1 MVDQLSYYKAVE
13 DFREERRM
21 AAIQEILGRITGKS
35 INLLSFDD
43 VARKLKISGGSDKG
57 LQDIPVRSIIGSVSR
72 YTDFTRSFLP
82 RNDSDQNR
90 WAKVKAAILDTQVG
104 LPPIEVYKV
113 GDGYFVKDGHHRVSV
128 ARQLNFEYIQAQVT
142 EINTR
147 VPFSQD
153 TSPDELILKAE
164 YADFLEHTR
173 IDILFP
179 DAVLKLTVPGFYQKL
194 EEHIQVHCYFMGID
208 LKRDISYEEAVKHWY
223 EEVYLPV
230 QRAIKEKGILRD
242 FPGRTETDLY
252 IWVSEHQY
260 ILEKELGWYIRPE
273 VAATDLASRTSP
285 RLTRVFQRI
294 GDKIYKT
301 LVPDPLESSP
311 TPGQWHRTHTEPDDC
326 LFKDILVP
334 VNGQEEGWSALEQA
348 VIMSRCTG
356 TSLNGLHI
364 VPDPS
369 LVESKDALSVRQ
381 EFQQRCQAAGF
392 EGGLAVV
399 SGEVAP
405 QVCEWALLNDLVI
418 LNLAHP
424 PASEILARLGSG
436 FRTIIRR
443 CSRPIL
449 AVPGQVSPMNRLLL
463 AFDGSLKAKE
473 ALYISAFFAGK
484 WNASLVVLTTQESGH
499 TTTRTIKTAEKYL
512 AERQVSAKY
521 IEKTGSAADNI
532 MQVAAEEESNL
543 LLMGGYGFSP
553 MVEAVLGST
562 VDQVLRST
570 LVPVLI
576 CQ

>member
-1 MVDQLSYYKAVE
+1 
-13 DFREERRM
+13 
-21 AAIQEILGRITGKS
+21 
-35 INLLSFDD
+35 
-43 VARKLKISGGSDKG
+43 
-57 LQDIPVRSIIGSVSR
+57 
-72 YTDFTRSFLP
+72 
-82 RNDSDQNR
+82 
-90 WAKVKAAILDTQVG
+90 
-104 LPPIEVYKV
+104 
-113 GDGYFVKDGHHRVSV
+113 
-128 ARQLNFEYIQAQVT
+128 
-142 EINTR
+142 
-147 VPFSQD
+147 
-153 TSPDELILKAE
+153 
-164 YADFLEHTR
+164 
-173 IDILFP
+173 
-179 DAVLKLTVPGFYQKL
+179 
-194 EEHIQVHCYFMGID
+194 
-208 LKRDISYEEAVKHWY
+208 
-223 EEVYLPV
+223 
-230 QRAIKEKGILRD
+230 
-242 FPGRTETDLY
+242 
-252 IWVSEHQY
+252 
-260 ILEKELGWYIRPE
+260 
-273 VAATDLASRTSP
+273 
-285 RLTRVFQRI
+285 LTRVFQRI

-301 LVPDPLESSP
+301 LVPDPFESSP
-311 TPGQWHRTHTEPDDC
+311 TPAGQWHRTHTEPDDC

-356 TSLNGLHI
+356 TRLNGLHV

-369 LVESKDALSVRQ
+369 LVELKDALSVRQ
-381 EFQQRCQAAGF
+381 EFQQRSQSAGF

-449 AVPGQVSPMNRLLL
+449 AVPGQASPLNRLLL

-484 WNASLVVLTTQESGH
+484 WDASLVVLTTQESGH

-512 AERQVSAKY
+512 TERQVRAKY